1 VIAPLWMP
9 HPGYPLLGSVCYRV
23 VGGRCLLVGSY
34 SNDGDHHDG
43 PDDDGIEDV
52 MGLPQT
58 REVVRWWVG
67 ASGGCGRAL
76 ARGYAPDV
84 DTAMAAVE
92 AAADALGLL
101 GLDACGSAEW
111 DAPGRES

>member
-1 VIAPLWMP
+1 MIAPLWMP
-9 HPGYPLLGSVCYRV
+9 DPGFPPLGAVCYRV

-43 PDDDGIEDV
+43 SDDDGIEDV

-76 ARGYAPDV
+76 ARGYAPDA

-92 AAADALGLL
+92 ATADALGLL
-101 GLDACGSAEW
+101 GLDRSGDAVW
-111 DAPGRES
+111 DVPGREP